1 MERQTVLQIEQLSKK
16 INRKSIINDI
26 TFSLKQGEILG
37 LLGPNGSGKTTIM
50 RQIVGL
56 TFPTKGKIIVMNE
69 QISPTNRKYLKYIG
83 AIIETPEFYNYMTGY
98 QNLMQ
103 FIRLSNEEITT
114 TELDQLIERVQL
126 TDSIHHKVKTYS
138 LGMRQ
143 RLGVAQAILH
153 KPAILILDEP
163 TNGLDPQGVR
173 DFRVLLKELA
183 VTQKVGILIS
193 SHLLHEIEQICTR
206 LLVLEKGV
214 IIKDSSLDNMLVQTN
229 IIKLTTSDNPS
240 AKLALETLNYQAYL
254 RGEQLIVTLKTASL
268 AEVIRTLVQDNI
280 DIIAIEQPRETLE
293 DNFIKLTNQSQ
304 GGDGHVQ
311 SHSK

>member
-1 MERQTVLQIEQLSKK
+1 MERQTVLQLEQITKK
-16 INRKSIINDI
+16 IKRKSIVSDI

-56 TFPTKGKIIVMNE
+56 TFPTNGKIIVMNE
-69 QISPTNRKYLKYIG
+69 QVSPTNRKYLKHIG
-83 AIIETPEFYNYMTGY
+83 AIIENPEFYNYMTGY

-103 FIRLSNEEITT
+103 FIRLSNYEITT
-114 TELDQLIERVQL
+114 TELNQLIERVHL
-126 TDSIHHKVKTYS
+126 TDSIHNKVKTYS

-153 KPAILILDEP
+153 KPTILILDEP

-173 DFRVLLKELA
+173 EFRELLKELA
-183 VTQKVGILIS
+183 FKDKVGILIS
-193 SHLLHEIEQICTR
+193 SHLLHEIEQMCTR
-206 LLVLEKGV
+206 LLVLEQGV
-214 IIKDSSLDNMLVQTN
+214 IIKDTSLDNMLVQTN
-229 IIKLTTSDNPS
+229 IIKLKTSDNHS
-240 AKLALETLNYQAYL
+240 AKLSLETLNYEAQL
-254 RGEQLIVTLKTASL
+254 SGEQLIITLKNASL

-293 DNFIKLTNQSQ
+293 DNFIKLTNHSQ
-304 GGDGHVQ
+304 GGDVHV
-311 SHSK
+311 